1 MARRRRL
8 RNAGPVGL
16 LAALIAAA
24 VAYWSTRQL
33 PRGVPSQGTVS
44 KVTDGD
50 TLHVKAG
57 STDHT
62 IRLIGVD
69 TPEFHESDKLERD
82 AARTGQDKRTIQAL
96 GKRAKDFT
104 RRLCEGKTCRLEYD
118 PANAATSHRDK
129 YGRLLAYVFI
139 PGHSGGETFANA
151 EIIRAGYGA
160 AMTAYPF
167 DESRKSEFLRLQS
180 AARSANKGL
189 WGEWKP

>member
-33 PRGVPSQGTVS
+33 PRGVPSQGAVS
-44 KVTDGD
+44 KVSDGD
-50 TLHVKAG
+50 TLHVQADG
-57 STDHT
+57 TDHI

-96 GKRAKDFT
+96 GKRARDFV
-104 RRLCEGKTCRLEYD
+104 RRLCEGKPCRLEYD
-118 PANAATSHRDK
+118 PANAATSHRDR
-129 YGRLLAYVFI
+129 YGRLLAYLFMA
-139 PGHSGGETFANA
+139 GDSGSEPLVNE

-160 AMTAYPF
+160 ALTTYPY
-167 DESRKSEFLRLQS
+167 DKARQAQFLHLQA
-180 AARSANKGL
+180 AARAAKKGL